1 MPPPPPAKET
11 LLGLINEF
19 SKVAGYKMNMQ
30 KSAAFLYTNS
40 GLSEKEIKQS
50 HTQSVRKKNL
60 HNENYKV
67 LMKETEDKQMKD
79 TLCLSIRGINS

>member
-1 MPPPPPAKET
+1 MILYMENIFLKVSGYE
-11 LLGLINEF
+11 INI
-19 SKVAGYKMNMQ
+19 Q

-67 LMKETEDKQMKD
+67 LMKETEDK
-79 TLCLSIRGINS
+79 

>member
-1 MPPPPPAKET
+1 MLAEDMILYIENIFLKVSGYE
-11 LLGLINEF
+11 INI
-19 SKVAGYKMNMQ
+19 Q

-50 HTQSVRKKNL
+50 HTQSIRKKNL
-60 HNENYKV
+60 QNENYKV

>member
-1 MPPPPPAKET
+1 MILYMENIFLKVSGYE
-11 LLGLINEF
+11 INI
-19 SKVAGYKMNMQ
+19 Q

-50 HTQSVRKKNL
+50 HTQSIRKKNL
-60 HNENYKV
+60 QNENYKV

>member
-1 MPPPPPAKET
+1 MILYMENIFLKVSGYE
-11 LLGLINEF
+11 INI
-19 SKVAGYKMNMQ
+19 Q

>member
-1 MPPPPPAKET
+1 MSILAEDMILYMENIFLKVSGYE
-11 LLGLINEF
+11 INI
-19 SKVAGYKMNMQ
+19 Q

-67 LMKETEDKQMKD
+67 LMKETEDKWMKD